1 MEFLTLG
8 TFCVLLIVCII
19 TGKSILYALLAGLVL
34 FSLYGKRQGY
44 TWRQIGRMASQGV
57 WKVKNILITFVLI
70 GMLTALWRQAG
81 TIPAIIC
88 YTVHLIKPST
98 FLLMTFL
105 LNCLVS
111 VLTGTALGTAATIG
125 VVCATMASALGI
137 HPWMTGGAILS
148 GVYFGD
154 RCSPVSTSALLVA
167 ELTETSIYE
176 NIKNM
181 IKSAVLP
188 FVLTCAVYL
197 AVSMQ
202 LHAQTE
208 MPNLTEIFKNE
219 FQISWIAILPAAVIL
234 VLSVM
239 QAGVKIAMLASILTA
254 IPVCIVLQHMPVN
267 ELPQLLLTGYHSTDP
282 AIADMLNGGGITS
295 MLKVGAIVCI
305 SSSYSGIFQKTGILD
320 GIQKMVYILADRTR
334 PYVAV
339 LVTAILTSVVACNQ
353 TLAIMLTDQ
362 LCRKTEPDKL
372 RFANNL
378 EDSAVIVAP
387 LIPWSIA
394 CAVPLTAAG
403 APGYS
408 VLFALFLYLLPICDV
423 IFVKKVSALL

>member
-1 MEFLTLG
+1 MEVLMIG
-8 TFCVLLIVCII
+8 IFCALLIICII
-19 TGKSILYALLAGLVL
+19 TGKSILYALLAGLII
-34 FSLYGKRQGY
+34 FSLYGKKQGY
-44 TWRQIGRMASQGV
+44 SWRQISRMALQGV
-57 WKVKNILITFVLI
+57 WKVKNILLTFILI

-105 LNCLVS
+105 LNCLIS

-137 HPWMTGGAILS
+137 PSWMTGGAILS

-167 ELTETSIYE
+167 ELTETGIYT

-181 IKSAVLP
+181 IKSALAP
-188 FVLTCAVYL
+188 FTITCILYLT
-197 AVSMQ
+197 VSIQ
-202 LHAQTE
+202 LHGKTE
-208 MPNLTEIFKNE
+208 MPDLGHAFGSE
-219 FQISWIAILPAAVIL
+219 FRLSWIALLPAAVIL
-234 VLSVM
+234 LLSVV
-239 QAGVKIAMLASILTA
+239 QAGVKIAMIASIVTA
-254 IPVCIVLQHMPVN
+254 IPVCIGLQNMAFT
-267 ELPQLLLTGYHSTDP
+267 ELPELLLNGFHSTDVTV
-282 AIADMLNGGGITS
+282 AAMLNGGGITS

-305 SSSYSGIFQKTGILD
+305 SSSYSGIFQATGILN
-320 GIQKMVYILADRTR
+320 GFQKMVCLLADRTK
-334 PYVAV
+334 PYFAV
-339 LVTAILTSVVACNQ
+339 LVTSILTSVMACNQ
-353 TLAIMLTDQ
+353 TLEIMLTDQ
-362 LCRKTEPDKL
+362 LCSRTEPDKL

-378 EDSAVIVAP
+378 ENSAVLIAP
-387 LIPWSIA
+387 LVPWSIA

-408 VLFALFLYLLPICDV
+408 VLFAVFLYLLPSCDLV
-423 IFVKKVSALL
+423 LKK

>member
-1 MEFLTLG
+1 MEVLTIG
-8 TFCVLLIVCII
+8 IFCALLIICII
-19 TGKSILYALLAGLVL
+19 TGKSILYALLAGLII
-34 FSLYGKRQGY
+34 FSLYGKKQGY
-44 TWRQIGRMASQGV
+44 SWRQISRMALQGV
-57 WKVKNILITFVLI
+57 WKVKNILLTFILI

-105 LNCLVS
+105 LNCLIS

-137 HPWMTGGAILS
+137 PSWMTGGAILS

-167 ELTETSIYE
+167 ELTETGIYT

-181 IKSAVLP
+181 IKSALAP
-188 FVLTCAVYL
+188 FTITCILYLT
-197 AVSMQ
+197 VSIQ
-202 LHAQTE
+202 LHGKTE
-208 MPNLTEIFKNE
+208 MPDLGHAFGSE
-219 FQISWIAILPAAVIL
+219 FRLSWIALLPAAVIL
-234 VLSVM
+234 LLSVM
-239 QAGVKIAMLASILTA
+239 QAGVKIAMIASIVTA
-254 IPVCIVLQHMPVN
+254 IPVCIGLQNMAFT
-267 ELPQLLLTGYHSTDP
+267 ELPELLLNGFHSTDV
-282 AIADMLNGGGITS
+282 AVAAMLNGGGITS

-305 SSSYSGIFQKTGILD
+305 SSSYSGIFQATGILN
-320 GIQKMVYILADRTR
+320 GFQKMVCLLADRTK
-334 PYVAV
+334 PYFAV
-339 LVTAILTSVVACNQ
+339 LVTSILTSVMACNQ
-353 TLAIMLTDQ
+353 TLAIMLTGQ
-362 LCRKTEPDKL
+362 LCSRTEPDKL

-378 EDSAVIVAP
+378 EDSAVIIAP
-387 LIPWSIA
+387 LVPWSIA

-408 VLFALFLYLLPICDV
+408 VLFAVFLYLLPLCDLV
-423 IFVKKVSALL
+423 LKK

>member
-1 MEFLTLG
+1 MEVLTIG
-8 TFCVLLIVCII
+8 IFCALLIICII
-19 TGKSILYALLAGLVL
+19 TGKSILYALLAGLII
-34 FSLYGKRQGY
+34 FGLYGKKQGY
-44 TWRQIGRMASQGV
+44 SWRQISRMALQGA
-57 WKVKNILITFVLI
+57 WKVKNILLTFILI

-105 LNCLVS
+105 LNCLIS

-137 HPWMTGGAILS
+137 PSWMTGGAILS

-167 ELTETSIYE
+167 ELTETGIYT

-181 IKSAVLP
+181 IKSALAP
-188 FVLTCAVYL
+188 FTITCILYLT
-197 AVSMQ
+197 VSIQ
-202 LHAQTE
+202 LHGKTE
-208 MPNLTEIFKNE
+208 MPDLGHAFGSE
-219 FQISWIAILPAAVIL
+219 FRLSWIALLPAAVIL
-234 VLSVM
+234 LLSVV
-239 QAGVKIAMLASILTA
+239 QAGVKIAMIASIVTA
-254 IPVCIVLQHMPVN
+254 IPVCIGLQNMAFT
-267 ELPQLLLTGYHSTDP
+267 ELPELLLNGFHSTDV
-282 AIADMLNGGGITS
+282 AVAAMLNGGGITS

-305 SSSYSGIFQKTGILD
+305 SSSYSGIFQATGILN
-320 GIQKMVYILADRTR
+320 GFQKMVCLLANRTK
-334 PYVAV
+334 PYFAV
-339 LVTAILTSVVACNQ
+339 LVTSILTSVMACNQ
-353 TLAIMLTDQ
+353 TLAIMLTGQ
-362 LCRKTEPDKL
+362 LCSRTEPDKL

-378 EDSAVIVAP
+378 EDSAVLIAP
-387 LIPWSIA
+387 LVPWSIA

-408 VLFALFLYLLPICDV
+408 VLFAVFLYLLPLCDLV
-423 IFVKKVSALL
+423 LKK

>member
-1 MEFLTLG
+1 MEVLTIG
-8 TFCVLLIVCII
+8 IFCALLIICII
-19 TGKSILYALLAGLVL
+19 TGKSILYALLAGLII
-34 FSLYGKRQGY
+34 FSLYGKKQGY
-44 TWRQIGRMASQGV
+44 SWRQISRMALQGV
-57 WKVKNILITFVLI
+57 WKVKNILLTFILI

-105 LNCLVS
+105 LNCLIS

-137 HPWMTGGAILS
+137 PSWMTGGAILS

-167 ELTETSIYE
+167 ELTETGIYT

-181 IKSAVLP
+181 IKSALAP
-188 FVLTCAVYL
+188 FTITCILYLT
-197 AVSMQ
+197 VSIQ
-202 LHAQTE
+202 LHGKTE
-208 MPNLTEIFKNE
+208 MPDLGHAFGSE
-219 FQISWIAILPAAVIL
+219 FRLSWIALLPAAVIL
-234 VLSVM
+234 LLSVM
-239 QAGVKIAMLASILTA
+239 QAGVKIAMIASIVTA
-254 IPVCIVLQHMPVN
+254 IPVCIGLQNMAFT
-267 ELPQLLLTGYHSTDP
+267 ELPELLLNGFHSTDVTV
-282 AIADMLNGGGITS
+282 AAMLNGGGITS

-305 SSSYSGIFQKTGILD
+305 SSSYSGIFQATGILN
-320 GIQKMVYILADRTR
+320 GFQKMVCLLADRTK
-334 PYVAV
+334 PYFAV
-339 LVTAILTSVVACNQ
+339 LVTSILTSVMACNQ
-353 TLAIMLTDQ
+353 TLAIMLTGQ
-362 LCRKTEPDKL
+362 LCSRTEPDKL

-378 EDSAVIVAP
+378 EDSAVLIAP
-387 LIPWSIA
+387 LVPWSIA

-408 VLFALFLYLLPICDV
+408 VLFAVFLYLLPLCDLV
-423 IFVKKVSALL
+423 LKK

>member
-1 MEFLTLG
+1 MEVLTIG
-8 TFCVLLIVCII
+8 IFCALLIICII
-19 TGKSILYALLAGLVL
+19 TGKSILYALLAGLII
-34 FSLYGKRQGY
+34 FSLYGKKQGY
-44 TWRQIGRMASQGV
+44 SWRQISRMALQGA
-57 WKVKNILITFVLI
+57 WKVKNILLTFILI

-105 LNCLVS
+105 LNCLIS

-137 HPWMTGGAILS
+137 PSWMTGGAILS

-167 ELTETSIYE
+167 ELTETGIYT

-181 IKSAVLP
+181 IKSALAP
-188 FVLTCAVYL
+188 FTITCILYLT
-197 AVSMQ
+197 VSIQ
-202 LHAQTE
+202 LHGKTE
-208 MPNLTEIFKNE
+208 MPDLGHAFGSE
-219 FQISWIAILPAAVIL
+219 FRLSWIALLPAAVIL
-234 VLSVM
+234 LLSVM
-239 QAGVKIAMLASILTA
+239 QAGVKIAMIASIVTA
-254 IPVCIVLQHMPVN
+254 IPVCIGLQNMAFT
-267 ELPQLLLTGYHSTDP
+267 ELPELLLNGFHSTDVTV
-282 AIADMLNGGGITS
+282 AAMLNGGGITS

-305 SSSYSGIFQKTGILD
+305 SSSYSGIFQATGILN
-320 GIQKMVYILADRTR
+320 GFQKMVCLLADRTK
-334 PYVAV
+334 PYFAV
-339 LVTAILTSVVACNQ
+339 LVTSILTSVMACNQ
-353 TLAIMLTDQ
+353 TPAIMLADQ
-362 LCRKTEPDKL
+362 LCSRTEPDKL

-378 EDSAVIVAP
+378 EDSAVLIAP
-387 LIPWSIA
+387 LVPWSIA

-408 VLFALFLYLLPICDV
+408 VLFAVFLYLLPLCDLV
-423 IFVKKVSALL
+423 LKK

>member
-1 MEFLTLG
+1 MEVLTIG
-8 TFCVLLIVCII
+8 IFCALLIICII
-19 TGKSILYALLAGLVL
+19 TGKSILYALLAGLII
-34 FSLYGKRQGY
+34 FSLYGKKQGY
-44 TWRQIGRMASQGV
+44 SWRQISRMALQGV
-57 WKVKNILITFVLI
+57 WKVKNILLTFILI

-105 LNCLVS
+105 LNCLIS

-137 HPWMTGGAILS
+137 PSWMTGGAILS

-167 ELTETSIYE
+167 ELTETGIYT

-181 IKSAVLP
+181 IKSALAP
-188 FVLTCAVYL
+188 FTITCILYLT
-197 AVSMQ
+197 VSIQ
-202 LHAQTE
+202 LHGKTE
-208 MPNLTEIFKNE
+208 MPDLGHAFGSE
-219 FQISWIAILPAAVIL
+219 FRLSWIALLPAAVIL
-234 VLSVM
+234 LLAVM
-239 QAGVKIAMLASILTA
+239 QAGVKIAMIASIVTA
-254 IPVCIVLQHMPVN
+254 IPVCIGLQNMAFT
-267 ELPQLLLTGYHSTDP
+267 ELPELLLNGFHSTDVTV
-282 AIADMLNGGGITS
+282 AAMLNGGGITS

-305 SSSYSGIFQKTGILD
+305 SSSYSGIFQATGILN
-320 GIQKMVYILADRTR
+320 GFQKMVCLLADRTK
-334 PYVAV
+334 PYFAV
-339 LVTAILTSVVACNQ
+339 LVTSILTSVMACNQ
-353 TLAIMLTDQ
+353 TLAIMLTAQ
-362 LCRKTEPDKL
+362 LCSRTEPDKL

-378 EDSAVIVAP
+378 EDSAVLIAP
-387 LIPWSIA
+387 LVPWSIA

-408 VLFALFLYLLPICDV
+408 VLFAVFLYLLPLCDLV
-423 IFVKKVSALL
+423 LKK

>member
-1 MEFLTLG
+1 MEVLTIG
-8 TFCVLLIVCII
+8 IFCALLIICII
-19 TGKSILYALLAGLVL
+19 TGKSILYALLAGLII
-34 FSLYGKRQGY
+34 FSLYGKKQGY
-44 TWRQIGRMASQGV
+44 SWRQISRMALQGV
-57 WKVKNILITFVLI
+57 WKVKNILLTFILI

-105 LNCLVS
+105 LNCLIS

-137 HPWMTGGAILS
+137 PSWMTGGAILS

-167 ELTETSIYE
+167 ELTETGIYT

-181 IKSAVLP
+181 IKSALAP
-188 FVLTCAVYL
+188 FTITCILYLT
-197 AVSMQ
+197 VSIQ
-202 LHAQTE
+202 LHGKTE
-208 MPNLTEIFKNE
+208 MPDLGHAFGSE
-219 FQISWIAILPAAVIL
+219 FRLSWIALLPAAVIL
-234 VLSVM
+234 LLSVM
-239 QAGVKIAMLASILTA
+239 QAGVKIAMIASIVTA
-254 IPVCIVLQHMPVN
+254 IPVCIGLQNMAFT
-267 ELPQLLLTGYHSTDP
+267 ELPELLLNGFHSTDV
-282 AIADMLNGGGITS
+282 AVAAMLNGGGITS

-305 SSSYSGIFQKTGILD
+305 SSSYSGIFQATGILN
-320 GIQKMVYILADRTR
+320 GFQKMVCLLANRTK
-334 PYVAV
+334 PYFAV
-339 LVTAILTSVVACNQ
+339 LVTSILTSVMACNQ
-353 TLAIMLTDQ
+353 TLAIMLTGQ
-362 LCRKTEPDKL
+362 LCSRTEPDKL

-378 EDSAVIVAP
+378 EDSAVLIAP
-387 LIPWSIA
+387 LVPWSIA

-408 VLFALFLYLLPICDV
+408 VLFAVFLYLLPLCDLV
-423 IFVKKVSALL
+423 LKK

>member
-1 MEFLTLG
+1 MEVLTIG
-8 TFCVLLIVCII
+8 IFCALLIICII
-19 TGKSILYALLAGLVL
+19 TGKSILYALLAGLII
-34 FSLYGKRQGY
+34 FGLYGKKQGY
-44 TWRQIGRMASQGV
+44 SWRQISRMALQGV
-57 WKVKNILITFVLI
+57 WKVKNILLTFILI

-105 LNCLVS
+105 LNCLIS

-137 HPWMTGGAILS
+137 PSWMTGGAILS

-167 ELTETSIYE
+167 ELTETGIYT

-181 IKSAVLP
+181 IKSALAP
-188 FVLTCAVYL
+188 FTITCILYLT
-197 AVSMQ
+197 VSIQ
-202 LHAQTE
+202 LHGKTE
-208 MPNLTEIFKNE
+208 MPDLGHAFGSE
-219 FQISWIAILPAAVIL
+219 FRLSWIALLPAAVIL
-234 VLSVM
+234 LLSVM
-239 QAGVKIAMLASILTA
+239 QAGVKIAMIASIVTA
-254 IPVCIVLQHMPVN
+254 IPVCIGLQNMAFT
-267 ELPQLLLTGYHSTDP
+267 ELPELLLNGFHSTDV
-282 AIADMLNGGGITS
+282 AVAAMLNGGGITS

-305 SSSYSGIFQKTGILD
+305 SSSYSGIFQATGILN
-320 GIQKMVYILADRTR
+320 GFQKMVCLLANRTK
-334 PYVAV
+334 PYFAV
-339 LVTAILTSVVACNQ
+339 LVTSILTSVMACNQ
-353 TLAIMLTDQ
+353 TLAIMLTGQ
-362 LCRKTEPDKL
+362 LCSRTEPDKL

-378 EDSAVIVAP
+378 EDSAVLIAP
-387 LIPWSIA
+387 LVPWSIA

-408 VLFALFLYLLPICDV
+408 VLFAVFLYLLPLCDLV
-423 IFVKKVSALL
+423 LKK

>member
-1 MEFLTLG
+1 MEVLTIG
-8 TFCVLLIVCII
+8 IFCALLIICII
-19 TGKSILYALLAGLVL
+19 TGKSILYALLAGLII
-34 FSLYGKRQGY
+34 FSLYEKKQGY
-44 TWRQIGRMASQGV
+44 SWRQINRMALQGV
-57 WKVKNILITFVLI
+57 WKVKNILLTFILI

-105 LNCLVS
+105 LNCLIS

-137 HPWMTGGAILS
+137 PSWMTGGAILS

-167 ELTETSIYE
+167 ELTETGIYT

-181 IKSAVLP
+181 IKSALAP
-188 FVLTCAVYL
+188 FTITCILYLT
-197 AVSMQ
+197 VSIQ
-202 LHAQTE
+202 LHGKTE
-208 MPNLTEIFKNE
+208 MPDLGHAFGSE
-219 FQISWIAILPAAVIL
+219 FRLSWIALLPAAVIL
-234 VLSVM
+234 LLSVV
-239 QAGVKIAMLASILTA
+239 QAGVKIAMIASIVTA
-254 IPVCIVLQHMPVN
+254 IPVCIGLQNMAFT
-267 ELPQLLLTGYHSTDP
+267 ELPELLLNGFHSTDVTV
-282 AIADMLNGGGITS
+282 AAMLNGGGITS

-305 SSSYSGIFQKTGILD
+305 SSSYSGIFQATGILN
-320 GIQKMVYILADRTR
+320 GFQKMVCLLADRTK
-334 PYVAV
+334 PYFAV
-339 LVTAILTSVVACNQ
+339 LVTSILTSVMACNQ
-353 TLAIMLTDQ
+353 TLAIMLTGQ
-362 LCRKTEPDKL
+362 LCSRTEPDKL

-378 EDSAVIVAP
+378 EDSAVIIAP
-387 LIPWSIA
+387 LVPWSIA

-408 VLFALFLYLLPICDV
+408 VLFAVFLYLLPLCDLV
-423 IFVKKVSALL
+423 LKK

>member
-1 MEFLTLG
+1 MEVLMIG
-8 TFCVLLIVCII
+8 IFCALLIICII
-19 TGKSILYALLAGLVL
+19 TGKSILYALLAGLII
-34 FSLYGKRQGY
+34 FSLYGKKQGY
-44 TWRQIGRMASQGV
+44 SWRQISRMALQGA
-57 WKVKNILITFVLI
+57 WKVKNILLTFILI

-105 LNCLVS
+105 LNCLIS

-137 HPWMTGGAILS
+137 PSWMTGGAILS

-167 ELTETSIYE
+167 ELTETGIYT

-181 IKSAVLP
+181 IKSALAP
-188 FVLTCAVYL
+188 FTITCILYLT
-197 AVSMQ
+197 VSIQ
-202 LHAQTE
+202 LHGKTE
-208 MPNLTEIFKNE
+208 MPDLGHAFGSE
-219 FQISWIAILPAAVIL
+219 FRLSWIALLPAAVIL
-234 VLSVM
+234 LLSVM
-239 QAGVKIAMLASILTA
+239 QAGVKIAMIASIVTA
-254 IPVCIVLQHMPVN
+254 IPVCIGLQNMAFT
-267 ELPQLLLTGYHSTDP
+267 ELPELLLNGFHSTDV
-282 AIADMLNGGGITS
+282 AVAAMLNGGGITS

-305 SSSYSGIFQKTGILD
+305 SSSYSGIFQATGILN
-320 GIQKMVYILADRTR
+320 GFQKMVCLLANRTK
-334 PYVAV
+334 PYFAV
-339 LVTAILTSVVACNQ
+339 LVTSILTSVMACNQ
-353 TLAIMLTDQ
+353 TLAIMLTGQ
-362 LCRKTEPDKL
+362 LCSRTEPDKL

-378 EDSAVIVAP
+378 EDSAVIIAP
-387 LIPWSIA
+387 LVPWSIA

-408 VLFALFLYLLPICDV
+408 VLFAVFLYLLPLCDLV
-423 IFVKKVSALL
+423 LKK

>member
-1 MEFLTLG
+1 MEVLTIG
-8 TFCVLLIVCII
+8 IFCALLIICII
-19 TGKSILYALLAGLVL
+19 TGKSILYALLAGLII
-34 FSLYGKRQGY
+34 FSLYGKKQGY
-44 TWRQIGRMASQGV
+44 SWRQISRMALQGA
-57 WKVKNILITFVLI
+57 WKVKNILLTFILI

-105 LNCLVS
+105 LNCLIS

-137 HPWMTGGAILS
+137 PSWMTGGAILS

-167 ELTETSIYE
+167 ELTETGIYT

-181 IKSAVLP
+181 IKSALAP
-188 FVLTCAVYL
+188 FTITCILYLT
-197 AVSMQ
+197 VSIQ
-202 LHAQTE
+202 LHGKTE
-208 MPNLTEIFKNE
+208 MPDLGHAFGSE
-219 FQISWIAILPAAVIL
+219 FRLSWIALLPAAVIL
-234 VLSVM
+234 LLSVM
-239 QAGVKIAMLASILTA
+239 QAGVKIAMIASIVTA
-254 IPVCIVLQHMPVN
+254 IPVCIGLQNMAFT
-267 ELPQLLLTGYHSTDP
+267 ELPELLLNGFHSTDV
-282 AIADMLNGGGITS
+282 AVAAMLNGGGITS

-305 SSSYSGIFQKTGILD
+305 SSSYSGIFQATGILN
-320 GIQKMVYILADRTR
+320 GFKKMVCLLANRTK
-334 PYVAV
+334 PYFAV
-339 LVTAILTSVVACNQ
+339 LVTSILTSVMACNQ
-353 TLAIMLTDQ
+353 TLAIMLTGQ
-362 LCRKTEPDKL
+362 LCSRTEPDKL

-378 EDSAVIVAP
+378 EDSAVIIAP
-387 LIPWSIA
+387 LVPWSIA

-408 VLFALFLYLLPICDV
+408 VLFAVFLYLLPLCDLV
-423 IFVKKVSALL
+423 LKK

>member
-1 MEFLTLG
+1 MEVLMIG
-8 TFCVLLIVCII
+8 IFCALLIICII
-19 TGKSILYALLAGLVL
+19 TGKSILYALLAGLII
-34 FSLYGKRQGY
+34 FSLYGKKQGY
-44 TWRQIGRMASQGV
+44 SWRQISRMALQGV
-57 WKVKNILITFVLI
+57 WKVKNILLTFILI

-105 LNCLVS
+105 LNCLIS

-137 HPWMTGGAILS
+137 PSWMTGGAILS

-167 ELTETSIYE
+167 ELTETGIYT

-181 IKSAVLP
+181 IKSALAP
-188 FVLTCAVYL
+188 FTITCILYLT
-197 AVSMQ
+197 VSIQ
-202 LHAQTE
+202 LHGKTE
-208 MPNLTEIFKNE
+208 MPDLGHAFGSE
-219 FQISWIAILPAAVIL
+219 FRLSWIALLPAAVIL
-234 VLSVM
+234 LLSVV
-239 QAGVKIAMLASILTA
+239 QAGVKIAMIASIVTA
-254 IPVCIVLQHMPVN
+254 IPVCIGLQNMAFT
-267 ELPQLLLTGYHSTDP
+267 ELPELLLNGFHSTDVTV
-282 AIADMLNGGGITS
+282 AAMLNGGGITS

-305 SSSYSGIFQKTGILD
+305 SSSYSGIFQATGILN
-320 GIQKMVYILADRTR
+320 GFQKMVCLLADRTK
-334 PYVAV
+334 PYFAV
-339 LVTAILTSVVACNQ
+339 LVTSILTSVMACNQ
-353 TLAIMLTDQ
+353 TLSIMLTDQ
-362 LCRKTEPDKL
+362 LCSRTEPDKL

-378 EDSAVIVAP
+378 EDSAVLIAP
-387 LIPWSIA
+387 LVPWSIA

-408 VLFALFLYLLPICDV
+408 VLFAVFLYLLPSCDLV
-423 IFVKKVSALL
+423 LKK

>member
-1 MEFLTLG
+1 MEALTIG
-8 TFCVLLIVCII
+8 IFCALLIICII
-19 TGKSILYALLAGLVL
+19 TGKSILYALLAGLII
-34 FSLYGKRQGY
+34 FSLYGKKQGY
-44 TWRQIGRMASQGV
+44 SWRQISRMALQGA
-57 WKVKNILITFVLI
+57 WKVKNILLTFILI

-105 LNCLVS
+105 LNCLIS

-137 HPWMTGGAILS
+137 PSWMTGGAILS

-167 ELTETSIYE
+167 ELTETGIYT

-181 IKSAVLP
+181 IKSALAP
-188 FVLTCAVYL
+188 FTITCILYLT
-197 AVSMQ
+197 VSIQ
-202 LHAQTE
+202 LHGKTE
-208 MPNLTEIFKNE
+208 MPDLGHAFGSE
-219 FQISWIAILPAAVIL
+219 FRISWIALLPAAVIL
-234 VLSVM
+234 LLSVM
-239 QAGVKIAMLASILTA
+239 QAGVKIAMIASIVTA
-254 IPVCIVLQHMPVN
+254 IPVCIGLQNMAFT
-267 ELPQLLLTGYHSTDP
+267 ELPELLLNGFHSRDVTV
-282 AIADMLNGGGITS
+282 AAMLDGGGITS

-305 SSSYSGIFQKTGILD
+305 SSSYSGIFQATGILN
-320 GIQKMVYILADRTR
+320 GFQKMVCLLADRTK
-334 PYVAV
+334 PYFAV
-339 LVTAILTSVVACNQ
+339 LVTSILTSVMACNQ

-362 LCRKTEPDKL
+362 LCSRTEPDKL

-378 EDSAVIVAP
+378 EDSAVLIAP
-387 LIPWSIA
+387 LVPWSIA

-408 VLFALFLYLLPICDV
+408 VLFAVFLYLLPLCDLV
-423 IFVKKVSALL
+423 LKK

>member
-1 MEFLTLG
+1 MEVLTIG
-8 TFCVLLIVCII
+8 IFCALLIICII
-19 TGKSILYALLAGLVL
+19 TGKSILYALLAGLII
-34 FSLYGKRQGY
+34 FSLYGKKQGY
-44 TWRQIGRMASQGV
+44 SWRQISRMALQGA
-57 WKVKNILITFVLI
+57 WKVKNILLTFILI

-88 YTVHLIKPST
+88 YTVRLIKPST

-105 LNCLVS
+105 LNCLIS

-137 HPWMTGGAILS
+137 PSWMTGGAILS

-167 ELTETSIYE
+167 ELTETGIYT

-181 IKSAVLP
+181 IKSALAP
-188 FVLTCAVYL
+188 FTITCILYLT
-197 AVSMQ
+197 VSIQ
-202 LHAQTE
+202 LHGKTE
-208 MPNLTEIFKNE
+208 MPDLGHAFGSE
-219 FQISWIAILPAAVIL
+219 FRLSWIALLPAAVIL
-234 VLSVM
+234 LLSVM
-239 QAGVKIAMLASILTA
+239 QAGVKIAMIASIVTA
-254 IPVCIVLQHMPVN
+254 IPVCIGLQNMAFT
-267 ELPQLLLTGYHSTDP
+267 ELPELLLNGFHSTDV
-282 AIADMLNGGGITS
+282 AVAAMLNGGGITS

-305 SSSYSGIFQKTGILD
+305 SSSYSGIFQATGILN
-320 GIQKMVYILADRTR
+320 GFQKMVCLLANRTK
-334 PYVAV
+334 PYFAV
-339 LVTAILTSVVACNQ
+339 LVTSILTSVMACNQ

-362 LCRKTEPDKL
+362 LYSRTEPDKL

-378 EDSAVIVAP
+378 EDSAVIIAP
-387 LIPWSIA
+387 LVPWSIA

-408 VLFALFLYLLPICDV
+408 VLFAVFLYLLPLCDLV
-423 IFVKKVSALL
+423 LKK

>member
-1 MEFLTLG
+1 MEVLTIG
-8 TFCVLLIVCII
+8 IFCALLIICII
-19 TGKSILYALLAGLVL
+19 TGKSILYALLAGLII
-34 FSLYGKRQGY
+34 FSLYGKKQGY
-44 TWRQIGRMASQGV
+44 SWRQINRMALQGV
-57 WKVKNILITFVLI
+57 WKVKNILLTFILI

-105 LNCLVS
+105 LNCLIS

-137 HPWMTGGAILS
+137 PSWMTGGAILS

-167 ELTETSIYE
+167 ELTETGIYT

-181 IKSAVLP
+181 IKSALAP
-188 FVLTCAVYL
+188 FTITCILYLT
-197 AVSMQ
+197 VSIQ
-202 LHAQTE
+202 LHGKTE
-208 MPNLTEIFKNE
+208 MPDLGHAFGSE
-219 FQISWIAILPAAVIL
+219 FRLSWIALLPAAVIL
-234 VLSVM
+234 LLSVV
-239 QAGVKIAMLASILTA
+239 QARVKIAMIASIVTA
-254 IPVCIVLQHMPVN
+254 IPVCIGLQNMAFT
-267 ELPQLLLTGYHSTDP
+267 ELPELLLNGFHSTDVTV
-282 AIADMLNGGGITS
+282 AAMLNGGGITS

-305 SSSYSGIFQKTGILD
+305 SSSYSGIFQATGILN
-320 GIQKMVYILADRTR
+320 GFQKMVCLLADRTK
-334 PYVAV
+334 PYFAV
-339 LVTAILTSVVACNQ
+339 LVTSILTSVMACNQ
-353 TLAIMLTDQ
+353 TLAIMLTGQ
-362 LCRKTEPDKL
+362 LCSRTEPDKL

-378 EDSAVIVAP
+378 EDSAVIIAP
-387 LIPWSIA
+387 LVPWSIA

-408 VLFALFLYLLPICDV
+408 VLFAVFLYLLPLCDLV
-423 IFVKKVSALL
+423 LKK

>member
-1 MEFLTLG
+1 MEVLTIG
-8 TFCVLLIVCII
+8 IFCALLIICII
-19 TGKSILYALLAGLVL
+19 TGKSILYALLAGLII
-34 FSLYGKRQGY
+34 FSLYGKKQGY
-44 TWRQIGRMASQGV
+44 SWRQISRMALQGV
-57 WKVKNILITFVLI
+57 WKVKNILLTFILI

-105 LNCLVS
+105 LNCLIS

-137 HPWMTGGAILS
+137 PSWMTGGAILS

-167 ELTETSIYE
+167 ELTETGIYT

-181 IKSAVLP
+181 IKSALAP
-188 FVLTCAVYL
+188 FTITCILYLT
-197 AVSMQ
+197 VSIQ
-202 LHAQTE
+202 LHGKTE
-208 MPNLTEIFKNE
+208 MPDLGHAFGSE
-219 FQISWIAILPAAVIL
+219 FRLSWIALLPAAVIL
-234 VLSVM
+234 LLAVM
-239 QAGVKIAMLASILTA
+239 QAGVKIAMIASIVTA
-254 IPVCIVLQHMPVN
+254 IPVCIGLQNMAFT
-267 ELPQLLLTGYHSTDP
+267 ELPELLLNGFHSTDVTV
-282 AIADMLNGGGITS
+282 AAMLNGGGITS

-305 SSSYSGIFQKTGILD
+305 SSSYSGIFQATGILN
-320 GIQKMVYILADRTR
+320 GFQKMVCLLADRTK
-334 PYVAV
+334 PYFAV
-339 LVTAILTSVVACNQ
+339 LVTSILTSVMACNQ

-362 LCRKTEPDKL
+362 LCIRTEPDKL

-378 EDSAVIVAP
+378 EDSAVLIAP
-387 LIPWSIA
+387 LVPWSIA

-408 VLFALFLYLLPICDV
+408 VLFAVFLYLLPLCDLV
-423 IFVKKVSALL
+423 LKK

>member
-1 MEFLTLG
+1 MEVLTIG
-8 TFCVLLIVCII
+8 IFCALLIICII
-19 TGKSILYALLAGLVL
+19 TGKSILYALLAGLII
-34 FSLYGKRQGY
+34 FSLYGKKQGY
-44 TWRQIGRMASQGV
+44 SWRQISRMALQGA
-57 WKVKNILITFVLI
+57 WKVKNILLTFILI

-88 YTVHLIKPST
+88 YTVHLIRPST

-105 LNCLVS
+105 LNCLIS

-137 HPWMTGGAILS
+137 PSWMTGGAILS

-167 ELTETSIYE
+167 ELTETGIYT

-181 IKSAVLP
+181 IKSALAP
-188 FVLTCAVYL
+188 FTITCILYLT
-197 AVSMQ
+197 VSIQ
-202 LHAQTE
+202 LHGKTE
-208 MPNLTEIFKNE
+208 MPDLGHAFGSE
-219 FQISWIAILPAAVIL
+219 FRLSWIALLPAAVIL
-234 VLSVM
+234 LLSVV
-239 QAGVKIAMLASILTA
+239 QAGVKIAMIASIVTA
-254 IPVCIVLQHMPVN
+254 IPVCIGLQNMAFT
-267 ELPQLLLTGYHSTDP
+267 ELPELLLNGFHSTDVTV
-282 AIADMLNGGGITS
+282 AAMLNGGGITS

-305 SSSYSGIFQKTGILD
+305 SSSYSGIFQATGILN
-320 GIQKMVYILADRTR
+320 GFQKMVCLLADRTK
-334 PYVAV
+334 PYFAV
-339 LVTAILTSVVACNQ
+339 LVTSILTSVMACNQ

-362 LCRKTEPDKL
+362 LCSGTEPDKL

-378 EDSAVIVAP
+378 EDSAVLIAP
-387 LIPWSIA
+387 LVPWSIA

-408 VLFALFLYLLPICDV
+408 VLFAVFLYLLPLCDLV
-423 IFVKKVSALL
+423 LKK